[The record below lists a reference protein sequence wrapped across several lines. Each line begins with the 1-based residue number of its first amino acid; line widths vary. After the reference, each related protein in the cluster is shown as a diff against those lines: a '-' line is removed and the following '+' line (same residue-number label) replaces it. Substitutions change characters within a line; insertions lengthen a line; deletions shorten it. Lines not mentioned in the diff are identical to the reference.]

1 MSDNNYD
8 WIIEQYNEFK
18 KLPATEINIQPYYAL
33 GTAILKQVVVDLYAA
48 HKRDDK
54 HRIEAIHSMV
64 SRNGICEMLG
74 MDVDYLDRLARTKDC
89 RKYVYRKRDK

>member
-8 WIIEQYNEFK
+8 WIIEQYNEYR
-18 KLPATEINIQPYYAL
+18 KLPATEYNIQPYLAL
-33 GTAILKQVVVDLYAA
+33 GTAILKQVVVDLYSAY
-48 HKRDDK
+48 KRDDK

-64 SRNGICEMLG
+64 RRNGICEMLG